1 MAAANLIQTSVSG
14 RTSNVLAAQGDG
26 IILPKLSTTDRL
38 SLSLTKSDAGLMV
51 YDTTAGAVYTWNGIA
66 WLGAV
71 VAYTQGIWSPSFV
84 PATGTITLDPANAT
98 GLWSRIGNTVTV
110 VGHFKVLSINSP
122 TGSLNLTNLPYPPVT
137 GFESSACMAVGG
149 LANAARTSVVATITG
164 TSIQVYHYDSGT
176 LNPIGIHVLAGSDW
190 YVSGTY
196 LTA

>member
-1 MAAANLIQTSVSG
+1 MAIGSLIQTSISG
-14 RTSNVLAAQGDG
+14 GYHNALLAQGDG
-26 IILPKLSTTDRL
+26 FGLPKLTTTQRL
-38 SLSLTKSDAGLMV
+38 GLSLTTGDAGLMV
-51 YDTTAGAVYTWNGIA
+51 FDITAATVYTWSGTA
-66 WLGAV
+66 WLGAI

-98 GLWSRIGNTVTV
+98 GLWSKIGNTVTV
-110 VGHFKVLSINSP
+110 VGHFKVLSIAAP
-122 TGSLNLTNLPYPPVT
+122 TGSLNLTNLPFAPVT

-176 LNPIGIHVLAGSDW
+176 LNPIGVHVLAGSDW

-196 LTA
+196 LTS

>member
-1 MAAANLIQTSVSG
+1 MAVANLIEISTSG
-14 RTSNVLAAQGDG
+14 RTSNALAAQGDG
-26 IILPKLSTTDRL
+26 LILPKMSSASRLALVLTTV
-38 SLSLTKSDAGLMV
+38 DAGLTV
-51 YDTTAGAVYTWNGIA
+51 YDTTVSAVYTWNGTA

-71 VAYTQGIWSPSFV
+71 VAYSQGIWSPSFV

-137 GFESSACMAVGG
+137 GFESSACIAVGG
-149 LANAARTSVVATITG
+149 LNNGARTSVMSTITG

-176 LNPIGIHVLAGSDW
+176 LNPIGVHVLAGSDW

-196 LTA
+196 LTS